1 MENVLARLRSEAGQ
15 SVTEFAVVAPVLV
28 MIILYATFFT
38 DAFKVKLK
46 NQEAAIFASWEFA
59 SLPLSD
65 YNQNKHDP
73 LYQAAKQRILADV
86 QDKYQ
91 YFDSSNPASQHPSI
105 LDSTFISVKSF
116 KITDGDFTNDAVPIV
131 STQGAK
137 SVPGIGGLLG
147 SLGGVANN
155 GINAVVGMWGFDK
168 NGMITVKT
176 HSTFQNVILP
186 SVFLQDRFSAP
197 SVGQLANFQLDD
209 SSSIVMDPWNVNDGR
224 DVDLKTTSDDAEVMG
239 SIGGNN
245 REHPMARQVGQM
257 TFLGLRAKIG
267 GVTSKVARFAE
278 FLGLGDPLASPVV
291 SLNYT
296 HGDINLQGMAPSEPD
311 TVGATK
317 HGMVS
322 YKNVEGRDSDHG
334 IKLFHTEPFR
344 DHISYADSLNAQ
356 VFAGN
361 GPYYMGCPTD
371 QAADPTKCH

>member
-1 MENVLARLRSEAGQ
+1 MRTVRARLRSQAGQ
-15 SVTEFAVVAPVLV
+15 SVAEFAIVAPIMV
-28 MIILYATFFT
+28 MIVLYATFFT

-73 LYQAAKQRILADV
+73 LYQQAKQRILADV
-86 QDKYQ
+86 NDKYQ
-91 YFDSSNPASQHPSI
+91 FFDSSNPASSNPTIQ
-105 LDSTFISVKSF
+105 DKTFISVKAF
-116 KITDGDFTNDAVPIV
+116 KIADSDFTNDPVPIV

-168 NGMITVKT
+168 NGMMTVKT
-176 HSTFQNVILP
+176 HSTYQNVILP
-186 SVFLQDRFSAP
+186 SGFLDTHFHAP
-197 SVGQLANFQLDD
+197 MVKQLANFQLDD
-209 SSSIVMDPWNVNDGR
+209 SASVVMDPWTVNDGR
-224 DVDLKTTSDDAEVMG
+224 DVDLKTTSEDGEVMG
-239 SIGGNN
+239 SIGGNTH
-245 REHPMARQVGQM
+245 EHPFARQVGQM
-257 TFLGLRAKIG
+257 SFLGLRSKIG
-267 GVTSKVARFAE
+267 GVTSKVSRFAQ
-278 FLGLGDPLASPVV
+278 FLGLGDPLANPVV

-296 HGDINLQGMAPSEPD
+296 HGDINPPGMAPSEPD

-322 YKNVEGRDSDHG
+322 YKNVENRDSDHG

-344 DHISYADSLNAQ
+344 DHISYANSLNAQ

-371 QAADPTKCH
+371 QAPDPTKCH